1 MKLVARKLVVI
12 FLSFYLYK
20 TVPGALRVSL
30 YIYKYIYIYI
40 ILIRLRLT

>member
-12 FLSFYLYK
+12 FLSLYLYK
-20 TVPGALRVSL
+20 AVPGALRVSL
-30 YIYKYIYIYI
+30 YICIYI